1 MELKTSKE
9 LGSSG
14 YRCLFEYVKKE
25 GVEPALA
32 FFDDIDNFYCN
43 RNTLLKN
50 SIVFGENDLIRI
62 NRRNRDIVKY
72 IREHKKDM
80 KNINLADENILNE
93 LYRLQ
98 KDNTL
103 VDLYLENAK
112 RLEDLKVSDIKF
124 NQFPQSYY
132 YYYCGI
138 YRNNDGQIIRIVKNY
153 IDGKIKVVN
162 EERLIEKMHGLY
174 DFSKIPYTVDN
185 IVDNEIMTFCLR
197 TENTEHGHSIRTIEI
212 KDFGFN
218 GDKLPTE
225 EEISS
230 YDIPLQLIKK

>member
-1 MELKTSKE
+1 MELKTSKK

-25 GVEPALA
+25 GVEPALD
-32 FFDDIDNFYCN
+32 FFEDIDNFYCGK
-43 RNTLLKN
+43 NTLLKN

-80 KNINLADENILNE
+80 KNINLADVNILNE

-103 VDLYLENAK
+103 IDLYLENAK
-112 RLEDLKVSDIKF
+112 RLEDLKVSNINF
-124 NQFPQSYY
+124 NQFPQSNY

-138 YRNNDGQIIRIVKNY
+138 YRNKDGQIIRIQKNY
-153 IDGKIKVVN
+153 TDGKIDRVK
-162 EERLIEKMHGLY
+162 EEKLTDKMFNY
-174 DFSKIPYTVDN
+174 SEIPYILDN
-185 IVDNEIMTFCLR
+185 KETTFSLNI
-197 TENTEHGHSIRTIEI
+197 ENTEHGYSIRIIEI
-212 KDFGFN
+212 KNFGFN

>member
-9 LGSSG
+9 LRSSG

-25 GVEPALA
+25 GVEPALD
-32 FFDDIDNFYCN
+32 FFEDIDNFYCGK
-43 RNTLLKN
+43 NTLLKN

-80 KNINLADENILNE
+80 KNINLADVNILNE

-103 VDLYLENAK
+103 IDLYLENAK
-112 RLEDLKVSDIKF
+112 RLEDLKVSNINF
-124 NQFPQSYY
+124 NQFPQSNY

-138 YRNNDGQIIRIVKNY
+138 YRNKDGQIIRIQKNY
-153 IDGKIKVVN
+153 IDGKINVIK
-162 EERLIEKMHGLY
+162 EERLIEKIYGLYLY
-174 DFSKIPYTVDN
+174 DFSEIPY

-197 TENTEHGHSIRTIEI
+197 AENTERGYSIRNIEI
-212 KDFGFN
+212 KNFGFN